1 MEKGIS
7 LYELQLKIKQTVERA
22 INEPLWV
29 RGEISEIKFNH
40 NGHCYLELS
49 DYGGGEGSVVAK
61 AKAIIW
67 SRNAAMLVPYFKTT
81 TGTQIEKG
89 MHLLLKVQVQYAP
102 LYGLTLNITDIDPSF
117 TVGEAE
123 INRQRILRRLNEE
136 GMTGLNGEQYL
147 SLLPSRVAIISSE
160 TAAGYRDFIKHLS
173 ENRYGVK
180 FHTRLFQAP
189 MQGTE
194 APSGIAAAFYAIAD
208 EMERGERFDVVVLIR
223 GGGSALD
230 LTPFDDYDLALCIA
244 QFPLPVL
251 TGIGHDHDFHAADM
265 VAYACLKTPTAVA
278 DYLIDRFG
286 EQYAYIDELLLK
298 LSHAVDTIIEREE
311 RRIEGLVSEIKGD
324 FGTLFERERGRIE
337 LLEYKLNSLNPL
349 SLLKKGYAILAGA
362 DGKRIN
368 SINELPQT
376 GIIKLFMKEEVAE
389 MEIKLR
395 SIAGL

>member
-7 LYELQLKIKQTVERA
+7 LYELQLKIKGAVERA

-29 RGEISEIKFNH
+29 RGEISEIKFKQ

-49 DYGGGEGSVVAK
+49 DYDSGQESAVAK
-61 AKAIIW
+61 VKAIMW
-67 SRNAAMLVPYFKTT
+67 SRNAAMLLPYFKSAA
-81 TGTQIEKG
+81 GAQIEKG

-102 LYGLTLNITDIDPSF
+102 LYGLTLNIIDIDPSF
-117 TVGEAE
+117 TVGDAE
-123 INRQRILRRLNEE
+123 INRRRVLRRLDEE
-136 GMTGLNGEQYL
+136 GMIGLNGEQYL
-147 SLLPSRVAIISSE
+147 SPLPSRVAIISSE
-160 TAAGYRDFIKHLS
+160 TAAGYRDFMKQLS

-180 FHTRLFQAP
+180 FQTRLFQAP
-189 MQGTE
+189 MQGAE
-194 APSGIAAAFYAIAD
+194 APSGIVNAFYSIAD

-265 VAYACLKTPTAVA
+265 VAYAHLKTPTAVA
-278 DYLIDRFG
+278 DYLLELFE
-286 EQYAYIDELLLK
+286 EQFVYVDELLLR
-298 LSHAVDTIIEREE
+298 LSHAVDTIAEREE
-311 RRIEGLVSEIKGD
+311 RRIEGLVSEIREN

-337 LLEYKLNSLNPL
+337 LLEYKVNSLNPL
-349 SLLKKGYAILAGA
+349 SLLKKGYAILAGE

-368 SINELPQT
+368 SIKELPRA
-376 GIIKLFMKEEVAE
+376 GVIKLFMKEGVAE
-389 MEIKLR
+389 MEVRLKNI
-395 SIAGL
+395 IGL